1 MIGILAL
8 HAQSFA
14 FYLASATTLFFAI
27 PLLMAPLRWARMM
40 RWKIPESTDLPIY
53 FGRCLGAFAFIFELF
68 IFRAA
73 LTGEGLKFVFEFM
86 MLVWIFMFVI
96 HIVGALQRVQP
107 ITETIEIGF
116 WALLILL
123 TAAFWPT
130 AT

>member
-1 MIGILAL
+1 
-8 HAQSFA
+8 
-14 FYLASATTLFFAI
+14 
-27 PLLMAPLRWARMM
+27 
-40 RWKIPESTDLPIY
+40 
-53 FGRCLGAFAFIFELF
+53 
-68 IFRAA
+68 
-73 LTGEGLKFVFEFM
+73 
-86 MLVWIFMFVI
+86 MFVI